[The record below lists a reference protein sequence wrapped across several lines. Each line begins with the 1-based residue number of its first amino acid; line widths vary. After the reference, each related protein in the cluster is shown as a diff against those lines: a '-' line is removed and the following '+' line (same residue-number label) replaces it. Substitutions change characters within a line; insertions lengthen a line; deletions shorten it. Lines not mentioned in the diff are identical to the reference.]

1 MAPYVFRTT
10 DYGKT
15 WTPLVTPQ
23 DVKGVRGYAH
33 VIKEDLVK
41 PDLLFLGTEFGSGS
55 QSTAGKT
62 GRSSRPTIFPLLLF
76 GIWQFIRVTMISF
89 WQRTV
94 VAFGLSMTSHRYV
107 LSRRSFDAGCRL
119 CFSASRAA
127 AN

>member
-1 MAPYVFRTT
+1 MQAPLTLLSIATRSATWRRMFSETT

-41 PDLLFLGTEFGSGS
+41 PNLLFLGTEFGFGFRSM
-55 QSTAGKT
+55 AGKA
-62 GRSSRPTIFPLLLF
+62 GRNSKAIVFPRLRCAT
-76 GIWQFIRVTMISF
+76 WQFSRAIMISF

-94 VAFGLSMTSHRYV
+94 AASGSSTTSHRCA
-107 LSRRSFDAGCRL
+107 L
-119 CFSASRAA
+119 
-127 AN
+127 